1 VDINTFRTRNVGL
14 GSCTGVVGLGE
25 GDLLP
30 RDAIDGLGTDV
41 LRLFTSEPVPELT
54 YLQWRMEFSARGG
67 CTCSSL
73 DLTIEA

>member
-1 VDINTFRTRNVGL
+1 
-14 GSCTGVVGLGE
+14 VGLGE

-30 RDAIDGLGTDV
+30 RDAIEALRTDV